1 MPEYYRFFYHFTKTT
16 LNNFNKLRKKVEKV
30 EKKKLYERLSNG
42 EPVNMLDPDYS
53 VAIDDMEIT
62 RRLSFAINNVFHE
75 NVFQNTNKIRPLF
88 GELIGAPVADSTTI
102 MPPFHID
109 FGKNIKLGKQV
120 FINHNCTCMSAGGII
135 IDDNVQIG
143 PQVTLTTTNH
153 DFDNRYILIC
163 KSIHIKKNVWIGAG
177 ALVLPGVTIGENS
190 VIAGG
195 AVVTKDVEPNVV
207 VGGNPAK
214 VLKRLDE

>member
-1 MPEYYRFFYHFTKTT
+1 M
-16 LNNFNKLRKKVEKV
+16 
-30 EKKKLYERLSNG
+30 EKKDLYERMRNG

-53 VAIDDMEIT
+53 VAIDDMETT
-62 RRLSFAINNVFHE
+62 RRLSFAVNNIFHE
-75 NVFQNTNKIRPLF
+75 NVFQNKNEIRPLF
-88 GELIGAPVADSTTI
+88 SELIGAPVADSTTI
-102 MPPFHID
+102 MPPFYID

-120 FINHNCTCMSAGGII
+120 FINHNCTCMSAGGITI
-135 IDDNVQIG
+135 EDNVQIG

-153 DFDNRYILIC
+153 DFNDRYTLIC
-163 KSIHIKKNVWIGAG
+163 KSIHIKKNVWNGAG
-177 ALVLPGVTIGENS
+177 ALILPGVTIGENS